1 VCCDKKE
8 GRRGKE
14 RKGKRKRKG
23 DVSVD
28 RVTPEQ
34 SEVLKKHAKAHLWD
48 RKGSRL
54 GPWICWG
61 GGVGGGVS
69 E

>member
-1 VCCDKKE
+1 
-8 GRRGKE
+8 
-14 RKGKRKRKG
+14 
-23 DVSVD
+23 VD